1 MTVAPLDSPTKIP
14 LAAGSVY
21 RCRHLP
27 PTELLFRQ
35 SALRSPHPLHYIIV
49 EKGPEQNREKNRS
62 SCCQMTP
69 VTILFSFPITF
80 SVCFCVIS
88 VFASILICPL
98 KIYTSTMIVSFPPNL
113 FKRAILSTSKVRKT
127 PGGGSTRGPCLHP
140 DESQH
145 PGTALYTKLRD

>member
-49 EKGPEQNREKNRS
+49 EKGPEQNREKEQEQLLPDDSRYDL
-62 SCCQMTP
+62 
-69 VTILFSFPITF
+69 VLFPYNIFCLLLCYLCI
-80 SVCFCVIS
+80 CFHINMPFENLYFYDDSIIS
-88 VFASILICPL
+88 TKP
-98 KIYTSTMIVSFPPNL
+98 
-113 FKRAILSTSKVRKT
+113 FKRAILSTSKVRKN
-127 PGGGSTRGPCLHP
+127 PGWWK
-140 DESQH
+140 H
-145 PGTALYTKLRD
+145 PGSLSAPG